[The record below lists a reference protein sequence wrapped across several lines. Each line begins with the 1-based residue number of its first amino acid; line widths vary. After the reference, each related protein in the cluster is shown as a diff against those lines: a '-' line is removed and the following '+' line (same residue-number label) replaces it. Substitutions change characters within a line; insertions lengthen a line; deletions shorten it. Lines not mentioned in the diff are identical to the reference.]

1 MKLGRISVL
10 LAVFVVALTFASAE
24 PFSIDISGLKAGEY
38 SIGEEVN
45 FNVVLL
51 DNGALLSNDINL
63 KLSDALGKKV
73 IEKTVRSNSPSSFK
87 IENDFSGGI
96 WVIEAKYAD
105 ATVQRTFVI
114 GENTDVEFVI
124 EGDELVIRNV
134 GNVRYTKTVLLKI
147 GESENSYA
155 QNIGIGDEK
164 RLKLISPAGKY
175 NIEVTDGKRTLK
187 RSDVELYG
195 TGNVVGAINEE
206 LVGYSGF
213 AGTGEPKAIEDRL
226 VSLDRLPMSLIF
238 IFAVGILTA
247 LVLVERR
254 MVKKKRK

>member
-1 MKLGRISVL
+1 MKLGRISFL
-10 LAVFVVALTFASAE
+10 LAVFVFALTFASAE
-24 PFSIDISGLKAGEY
+24 PFSIDISGLKSGEY

-73 IEKTVRSNSPSSFK
+73 IEKIVRSNSASSFK
-87 IENDFSGGI
+87 IENDFSGGL
-96 WVIEAKYAD
+96 WVIEAMYKD
-105 ATVQRTFVI
+105 AVVQRTFVI

-134 GNVRYTKTVLLKI
+134 GNV
-147 GESENSYA
+147 
-155 QNIGIGDEK
+155 
-164 RLKLISPAGKY
+164 
-175 NIEVTDGKRTLK
+175 
-187 RSDVELYG
+187 
-195 TGNVVGAINEE
+195 VGAINEE

-213 AGTGEPKAIEDRL
+213 VGTGEPKAIEDRL

-238 IFAVGILTA
+238 IFAVGVLTA

-254 MVKKKRK
+254 MIKKKRK